1 MEMYVA
7 IALGIIAVSGAVRA
21 IVSLARFFLEL
32 DGGDA
37 DTAPHTPY
45 TSFTRYRKPH
55 KSNGTPIERSKAWF
69 KEKTGG

>member
-21 IVSLARFFLEL
+21 IVSLARFFLDL
-32 DGGDA
+32 DDNDA
-37 DTAPHTPY
+37 DTAPHAPY
-45 TSFTRYRKPH
+45 TSFTRYRKPR